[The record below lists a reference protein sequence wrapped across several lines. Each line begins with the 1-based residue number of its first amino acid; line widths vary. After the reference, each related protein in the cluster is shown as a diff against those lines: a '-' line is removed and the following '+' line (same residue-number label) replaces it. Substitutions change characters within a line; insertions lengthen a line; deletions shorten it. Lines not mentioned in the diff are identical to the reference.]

1 MSRPNSVR
9 NRPSATVEED
19 WSKITD
25 KTARKRVQNRVAQRN
40 YSETLPA
47 HYFVNYLAQV
57 RPIGRNLK
65 QRIQDLE
72 RQNGSE
78 CVRTIKDTLHCCSE
92 GQAVR
97 SQDEC
102 ADTCIGVPLHQHQ
115 AGEVHNP
122 HNHCVQASAEPELA
136 YPVSFLKPTLIN
148 SQRSPQSL
156 NHLLSLGGT
165 ASHGQK
171 YGGIPIPSL
180 RSPIDCSEDSLQV
193 PSEQADEAFSDKD
206 WKIAGAIEEEAND
219 FQPTLQK
226 NSENLIKPNL
236 PVAETDFCSRRSEC
250 VARETRRIGK
260 GIAVPGDSAPS
271 KSKHG
276 IDPDGMNRAQ
286 QSSTVPDIPP
296 DTASLQERVEFLLE
310 CANRVGF
317 TKFDTA
323 ISHYYTAEFSQ
334 SSIAFN
340 AQRVSR
346 KRHLPEVLA
355 LIREK
360 ANSWSQWEAQGYR
373 DETLKSS
380 EQFLLEEYRH
390 ANSLSDGQIFQHIR
404 RKSLGHK
411 QSPSEDLI
419 SDVNKT
425 LQAKVFKSFSSIR
438 FISC

>member
-1 MSRPNSVR
+1 MSRPNSIR

-40 YSETLPA
+40 YS
-47 HYFVNYLAQV
+47 
-57 RPIGRNLK
+57 
-65 QRIQDLE
+65 
-72 RQNGSE
+72 
-78 CVRTIKDTLHCCSE
+78 
-92 GQAVR
+92 
-97 SQDEC
+97 
-102 ADTCIGVPLHQHQ
+102 VPLHQHQ

-148 SQRSPQSL
+148 GQKSPQSL

-171 YGGIPIPSL
+171 YGDIPMPSL

-206 WKIAGAIEEEAND
+206 WSEIPRWLVNLDPNSLDPEIAGAIEEEAND
-219 FQPTLQK
+219 FQPTLQE
-226 NSENLIKPNL
+226 NSQNLIKPNL

-276 IDPDGMNRAQ
+276 IDPDGMHRVQ

-360 ANSWSQWEAQGYR
+360 ANSWSLWEAQGYR

-390 ANSLSDGQIFQHIR
+390 ANSLGDGQIFQHIR

-425 LQAKVFKSFSSIR
+425 LQAKLPNLWSLVTAITSDTRMLCQKDQTCVILLTVSLLYFYQKVSLDLLLCWVDICMSK
-438 FISC
+438 